1 VALLIRH
8 LQIWLPAGFSARC
21 PRVTVMSRGCSSPGT
36 LAHFVGQMIHK
47 EKEKEKKGVGK

>member
-8 LQIWLPAGFSARC
+8 LQIRLPAGFSARC
-21 PRVTVMSRGCSSPGT
+21 PRVTMMSRGCSSPGT

-47 EKEKEKKGVGK
+47 ERKKKKGVGQ

>member
-8 LQIWLPAGFSARC
+8 LQIRLPVGLSARC
-21 PRVTVMSRGCSSPGT
+21 PRVTMMSRGCSSPGT

-47 EKEKEKKGVGK
+47 EKEKEKELGK

>member
-1 VALLIRH
+1 VALPIRH

-47 EKEKEKKGVGK
+47 EKEKEKE